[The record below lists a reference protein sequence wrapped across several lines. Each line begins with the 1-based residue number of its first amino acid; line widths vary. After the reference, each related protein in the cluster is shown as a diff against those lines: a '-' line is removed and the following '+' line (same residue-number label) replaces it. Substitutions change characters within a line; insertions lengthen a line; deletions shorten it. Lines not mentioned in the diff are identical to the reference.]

1 MKNILAVFL
10 LTLTLQLTHTQ
21 LTAQE
26 IPTISYTNAIG
37 IRLPGGFAGGGEY
50 GVEISYMRS
59 LANLNRIEIDL
70 GIIKYEEGSSQGL
83 TGVYQWVENLLG
95 GLNWYYGPGVSFR
108 RLRYEYYKN
117 RFGLGIGAQV
127 GLEYNF
133 NHIGTPLNITL
144 DCRPM
149 FTFTNG
155 ISRGDFGIALGARYT
170 F

>member
-26 IPTISYTNAIG
+26 IPTNSYTNAIG

-59 LANLNRIEIDL
+59 LANLNRIELDL
-70 GIIKYEEGSSQGL
+70 GVANYSDGTSFGL
-83 TGVYQWVENLLG
+83 TGIYQWIENLKG
-95 GLNWYYGPGVSFR
+95 GLNWFYGPGLSFR
-108 RLRYEYYKN
+108 YLQFDNSRN
-117 RFGLGIGAQV
+117 RAGLGIGGQV

-133 NHIGTPLNITL
+133 NHINTPLNATL
-144 DCRPM
+144 DFRPM
-149 FTFTNG
+149 FTFSRG
-155 ISRGDFGIALGARYT
+155 VSRGDFGIALGARYT